1 MTVNKAKIIE
11 RIILRICKDFEFADK
26 ISPLIFPPRRIIRRL
41 NLFLIQ
47 EISSLE
53 TRKGV
58 PLFFKTVA
66 ANFATVSKE
75 HNTPPNLLLLYYNI
89 SKKPSQY

>member
-26 ISPLIFPPRRIIRRL
+26 ISPLILPPRRIICRL

-58 PLFFKTVA
+58 PLSELFGIYRFAYAIFFV
-66 ANFATVSKE
+66 
-75 HNTPPNLLLLYYNI
+75 NTTIPLVL
-89 SKKPSQY
+89 

>member
-26 ISPLIFPPRRIIRRL
+26 ISPLIFPSAPHYTSALYFSHSRD
-41 NLFLIQ
+41 FLVGN
-47 EISSLE
+47 EE
-53 TRKGV
+53 RGT
-58 PLFFKTVA
+58 PFFKTVA

-75 HNTPPNLLLLYYNI
+75 YNTPPNLLLPYYNI
-89 SKKPSQY
+89 SKKHSQY